1 MKQHDIPSK
10 TLFLNVR
17 AGFVQQNTT
26 FSEWCR
32 KEDIN
37 RSNARQALIGS
48 WDGPKAKALRARIIK
63 ASQQGCAA

>member
-1 MKQHDIPSK
+1 MKQADTPSK

-17 AGFVQQNTT
+17 AGFVKQNTT

-32 KEDIN
+32 HQGIN

-48 WDGPKAKALRARIIK
+48 WDGPKAKMLRAQIIK
-63 ASQQGCAA
+63 ASEQGIAA